1 MAAFKESKMTFDFA
15 DDSFYHIEKS
25 PLHSQV
31 KGYATCECIVML
43 QDKVTLLEAK
53 SSTPNPRNEE
63 DFDNF
68 ICDIVAKFRDTMS
81 FYHAVMLRYDEEN
94 MGAEIK
100 SVNLKDANY
109 QFLLIVHGHKE
120 EWLPPVM
127 DELKSKLR
135 HILKIWR
142 VKDTDVKVINDTIA
156 KKLNIIVDAE

>member
-1 MAAFKESKMTFDFA
+1 MATFKESKMTFDFA

-31 KGYATCECIVML
+31 EGYATCECIVML
-43 QDKVTLLEAK
+43 QDKVILLEAK
-53 SSTPNPRNEE
+53 SSTPNPRNEK

-68 ICDIVAKFRDTMS
+68 VCDIVAKFRDTMW
-81 FYHAVMLRYDEEN
+81 FYHAVMLRHDEEN

-120 EWLPPVM
+120 E
-127 DELKSKLR
+127 
-135 HILKIWR
+135 
-142 VKDTDVKVINDTIA
+142 
-156 KKLNIIVDAE
+156 